1 MSVFSESCFIQFS
14 ENAKQLHE
22 IQQSVNASSVLL
34 TAFGWDVSSICSQ
47 TALLIQLI
55 EWHTSL
61 PISVLSLGFLWTFN
75 MPGSDKPS
83 IAGELEAIRGIPVLT
98 SNDWVNTG
106 SIRTARFIDKNQ
118 FLQF

>member
-1 MSVFSESCFIQFS
+1 M
-14 ENAKQLHE
+14 
-22 IQQSVNASSVLL
+22 LL
-34 TAFGWDVSSICSQ
+34 MAFGWDVSSICSQ

>member
-1 MSVFSESCFIQFS
+1 M
-14 ENAKQLHE
+14 
-22 IQQSVNASSVLL
+22 LL

-61 PISVLSLGFLWTFN
+61 PISVLSLGFLCSFN